1 MEAIR
6 CSCNKTVASQYYLFL
21 FLKDEMKIDISN
33 IFIILNID
41 KDCCKLKFLTVARY
55 IDYI

>member
-6 CSCNKTVASQYYLFL
+6 CSCNKAIASQYHLFL
-21 FLKDEMKIDISN
+21 FLKNEMKIDIN
-33 IFIILNID
+33 EIFIILNIN